1 MAGNE
6 LDPARRKAA
15 LDVAKQHP
23 GLLAVLCAP
32 AAIIVVVGWMV
43 GGAGLGILLIAAFAA
58 LGAYGLS
65 RLMRRR

>member
-1 MAGNE
+1 MAGKE

-23 GLLAVLCAP
+23 GMLAAMAAP
-32 AAIIVVVGWMV
+32 AVVIIAVGWV
-43 GGAGLGILLIAAFAA
+43 VSTGLGIVLLLAFAA

-65 RLMRRR
+65 RLLRGR